1 MLYILDEPSI
11 GLHQRDN
18 AMLLDSLRRLRDQG
32 NTIIVVEH
40 DEETI
45 RSADYV
51 VDFGPGPGHSGG
63 EIVAVGSVND
73 LCKSERSITG
83 RFLSGKEEIPVLLDG
98 LSSPAC

>member
-11 GLHQRDN
+11 GLHQRQ
-18 AMLLDSLRRLRDQG
+18 RDAARFLEAFEGSG

-51 VDFGPGPGHSGG
+51 VDSAKIYHGRRDCRCWQCERP
-63 EIVAVGSVND
+63 V
-73 LCKSERSITG
+73 SERSITG
-83 RFLSGKEEIPVLLDG
+83 RSGKEEILYY
-98 LSSPAC
+98 